1 MSSESILRLVGLAS
15 ASKFSKFK
23 RLGHLD
29 WRKIPSLLCSYL
41 ESILDFR
48 HAFGNLKCSHTCKAM
63 VLSSFSFLSILVFL
77 VLSWIVS
84 LSIQD
89 SFLQCLS
96 RIVSCPFLL
105 PLPRMLQT
113 TVHSEL
119 FFNHKLTVSCNTSSC
134 S

>member
-48 HAFGNLKCSHTCKAM
+48 HAFGNLECSHTCKAM
-63 VLSSFSFLSILVFL
+63 VLSSFSFLNFNTCISCVIM
-77 VLSWIVS
+77 
-84 LSIQD
+84 D
-89 SFLQCLS
+89 SF
-96 RIVSCPFLL
+96 
-105 PLPRMLQT
+105 T
-113 TVHSEL
+113 
-119 FFNHKLTVSCNTSSC
+119 FNSG
-134 S
+134 